1 MNRPL
6 KPCAAC
12 HHGESKHR
20 RHSCLST
27 QEVLAATFM
36 GVRRVTKWCKC
47 EGYLEATAFDP
58 EAPRIIASLID
69 EETSGGTP

>member
-6 KPCAAC
+6 KPCATC
-12 HHGESKHR
+12 HHGKSKHR

-36 GVRRVTKWCKC
+36 GVRRVTKWCKIS
-47 EGYLEATAFDP
+47 GVDALNA
-58 EAPRIIASLID
+58 LD
-69 EETSGGTP
+69 EVARFKEVTL